1 MRLERPQGLSRI
13 RKVALP
19 GNSIAIANRVLCRI
33 LIVDDNADLAES
45 MAMILSICGF
55 NTTTAYNGRLALEK
69 AHKFRPEIVLL
80 DLGLPDMNG
89 YEVASTIRRKCGLA
103 TPIFIAM
110 SAADPDLRA
119 PHAQEDAFD
128 HYLVKPVD
136 LDGLLWL
143 LSNHNPSHGSP

>member
-1 MRLERPQGLSRI
+1 M
-13 RKVALP
+13 
-19 GNSIAIANRVLCRI
+19 LCRI

-45 MAMILSICGF
+45 MAMMLTICGF

-89 YEVASTIRRKCGLA
+89 YEVATTIRRECGMA
-103 TPIFIAM
+103 TPIFIAI
-110 SAADPDLRA
+110 SAGYPDFRP
-119 PHAQEDAFD
+119 PHGQEARFD

-136 LDGLLWL
+136 FDVLFQL
-143 LSNHNPSHGSP
+143 LSMHGA